1 MNLKVVLKVLG
12 TVMFW
17 ESVLMIPSL
26 IISIIDN
33 SYDRDAF
40 IVSIIL
46 LGFIGQM
53 LKSIKVTVNIR
64 KREAYA
70 SVALSWLMLS
80 LSGALPYYISGTTP
94 NYLDALFETASGF
107 TTTGATIFTNVESL
121 PRSILFW
128 RSFTLWIGGMGVL
141 VFTMALAPSLGARSI
156 FLMRAELPG
165 PSSGK
170 LVPKLSDTAKI
181 LYIIYAVMTAVTL
194 ILFLAGG
201 MPLFDAV
208 IHAFGTAG
216 TGGFSVKASGLGHYG
231 SAFIEWT
238 TLVLMFL
245 FGINFS
251 VYYELLKGNWK
262 TALKNEE
269 LIVYVI
275 FVISAVF
282 LIFINILPVYNF
294 SISESIRN
302 SAFQVTSV
310 ITTTGF
316 ATINTNI
323 WPMLSKMLLLILM
336 ITGACSGSTTG
347 GLKMIRVIILFKAV
361 IREVRHTVHPS
372 SVSRIKIGGKSV
384 EDDIID
390 NTLIFSFTYIF
401 VLFVS
406 ALILSLDNFDFMTT
420 FSAALASVSN
430 TGSGFE
436 LIGPLGSFS
445 QFSNLSKLTMTIS
458 MIIGRLEVLPVIT
471 LISPSIWQKQ

>member
-1 MNLKVVLKVLG
+1 M
-12 TVMFW
+12 
-17 ESVLMIPSL
+17 
-26 IISIIDN
+26 
-33 SYDRDAF
+33 
-40 IVSIIL
+40 
-46 LGFIGQM
+46 
-53 LKSIKVTVNIR
+53 
-64 KREAYA
+64 
-70 SVALSWLMLS
+70 
-80 LSGALPYYISGTTP
+80 
-94 NYLDALFETASGF
+94 
-107 TTTGATIFTNVESL
+107 
-121 PRSILFW
+121 
-128 RSFTLWIGGMGVL
+128 
-141 VFTMALAPSLGARSI
+141 
-156 FLMRAELPG
+156 
-165 PSSGK
+165 
-170 LVPKLSDTAKI
+170 
-181 LYIIYAVMTAVTL
+181 
-194 ILFLAGG
+194 
-201 MPLFDAV
+201 
-208 IHAFGTAG
+208 
-216 TGGFSVKASGLGHYG
+216 
-231 SAFIEWT
+231 
-238 TLVLMFL
+238 
-245 FGINFS
+245 
-251 VYYELLKGNWK
+251 
-262 TALKNEE
+262 
-269 LIVYVI
+269 IVYVI

>member
-12 TVMFW
+12 TVLFW

-46 LGFIGQM
+46 LGFIGLM

-70 SVALSWLMLS
+70 SVALSWLMMS
-80 LSGALPYYISGTTP
+80 LSGALPYYISGTAP
-94 NYLDALFETASGF
+94 NYVDALFETASGF
-107 TTTGATIFTNVESL
+107 TTTGATIFTNVEAL

-201 MPLFDAV
+201 MPFFDAV

-216 TGGFSVKASGLGHYG
+216 TGGFSVKASGLGYYG

-269 LIVYVI
+269 LIVYII

-282 LIFINILPVYNF
+282 LIFINILPAYNF
-294 SISESIRN
+294 SISDSIRN

-316 ATINTNI
+316 ATTDTNI
-323 WPMLSKMLLLILM
+323 WPLLSKMLLLILM

-361 IREVRHTVHPS
+361 IREVQHTIHPS

-390 NTLIFSFTYIF
+390 NTLIFFFTYIF

-406 ALILSLDNFDFMTT
+406 TLILSLDNFDFMTT